1 MNWKLLGLAIVVAPA
16 FAAPA
21 FAHHSFSMFDADKT
35 VTLNGTVKEFEW
47 TNPHAWLRVM
57 VNDPA
62 SGKSMQYAV
71 EMGSPGQQARVGW
84 KPDLAEA
91 GRQSHRQH
99 SSAEGWFARRAI
111 HLGGAAQWPAARE
124 WRSAE

>member
-84 KPDLAEA
+84 
-91 GRQSHRQH
+91 
-99 SSAEGWFARRAI
+99 
-111 HLGGAAQWPAARE
+111 
-124 WRSAE
+124 